1 MKEPK
6 LEKGTVSK
14 HNVKRGEVK
23 PIRPEEPA
31 QRPKP
36 TPNPPKKK

>member
-14 HNVKRGEVK
+14 DIVKKGEVK
-23 PIRPEEPA
+23 PIRPEEPGK
-31 QRPKP
+31 RPKP
-36 TPNPPKKK
+36 TPKPPKKK